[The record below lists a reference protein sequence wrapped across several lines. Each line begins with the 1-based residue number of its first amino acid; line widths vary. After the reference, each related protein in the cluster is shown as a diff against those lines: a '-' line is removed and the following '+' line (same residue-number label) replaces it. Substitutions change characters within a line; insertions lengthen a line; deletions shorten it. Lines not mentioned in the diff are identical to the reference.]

1 MAVSISDF
9 KTWAGANRNTA
20 VAVKNG
26 ALESASN
33 QIGVIDLIFRR
44 GTVDSVRSA
53 VMKDF
58 TRALSAR
65 YGVSIAQQA
74 ISKAGLSANS
84 ELTGKTIS
92 EVVASAKKLRADM
105 LRPVGAKDI
114 RLGDATIEKSQF
126 KDLGPDDRKMLT
138 KFLKQRAVA
147 VELQSA
153 WAERFAGLLAEA
165 QEQSGD
171 EPGEDGGDVE
181 DGENDA
187 DHKDSDF
194 IIKA

>member
-1 MAVSISDF
+1 MAKDAKQIL
-9 KTWAGANRNTA
+9 KEIGA
-20 VAVKNG
+20 KNG
-26 ALESASN
+26 LEMALDENGACTLELADGRVMLI
-33 QIGVIDLIFRR
+33 QERADLDELDFVATLGPVPEEARA
-44 GTVDSVRSA
+44 A
-53 VMKDF
+53 VF
-58 TRALSAR
+58 TEL
-65 YGVSIAQQA
+65 
-74 ISKAGLSANS
+74 LSANFYWND
-84 ELTGKTIS
+84 TYGATIS
-92 EVVASAKKLRADM
+92 WNADLEEAVIM
-105 LRPVGAKDI
+105 YPLHLA
-114 RLGDATIEKSQF
+114 DATAESVETVF
-126 KDLGPDDRKMLT
+126 SR
-138 KFLKQRAVA
+138 F

>member
-1 MAVSISDF
+1 MYPLHLA
-9 KTWAGANRNTA
+9 
-20 VAVKNG
+20 
-26 ALESASN
+26 
-33 QIGVIDLIFRR
+33 
-44 GTVDSVRSA
+44 
-53 VMKDF
+53 
-58 TRALSAR
+58 
-65 YGVSIAQQA
+65 
-74 ISKAGLSANS
+74 
-84 ELTGKTIS
+84 
-92 EVVASAKKLRADM
+92 
-105 LRPVGAKDI
+105 
-114 RLGDATIEKSQF
+114 DATAESVETVF
-126 KDLGPDDRKMLT
+126 SR
-138 KFLKQRAVA
+138 F